1 MMRKFIIGSALLLL
15 VLAGVMLYMNYD
27 FRAGIAREEPDYV
40 IDARTLFAEYDADE
54 DAANQKYLGKTIEVS
69 GDINHIDKTTD
80 PVTISLEA
88 GAVMGNLVCELSKT
102 VEVDVTGIEEGEKIT
117 IKGSCSG
124 KLLDVI
130 LVNCII
136 VES

>member
-1 MMRKFIIGSALLLL
+1 MRKLIIGSALLLL

-27 FRAGIAREEPDYV
+27 FRAGIAKEEPDYV

-80 PVTISLEA
+80 PVTISLEV

>member
-1 MMRKFIIGSALLLL
+1 MRKFIIGSALLLL

-102 VEVDVTGIEEGEKIT
+102 VEVDVTGIE
-117 IKGSCSG
+117 
-124 KLLDVI
+124 
-130 LVNCII
+130 
-136 VES
+136 

>member
-1 MMRKFIIGSALLLL
+1 MRKFIIGSALLLL

>member
-1 MMRKFIIGSALLLL
+1 MRKLIIGSALLLL

-27 FRAGIAREEPDYV
+27 FRAGIVKEEPDYV

>member
-1 MMRKFIIGSALLLL
+1 MRKLIIGSVLLLL
-15 VLAGVMLYMNYD
+15 ILAGVMLYMNYD
-27 FRAGIAREEPDYV
+27 FRAGIAKQQPDYV
-40 IDARTLFAEYDADE
+40 VDATTLFAEYEADE

-69 GDINHIDKTTD
+69 GDVNHVDKTTD
-80 PVTISLEA
+80 PVTISLET
-88 GAVMGNLVCELSKT
+88 GALMGNLVCELSKT
-102 VEVDVTGIEEGEKIT
+102 LAVDVTGIEEGENIT

-136 VES
+136 VTS

>member
-1 MMRKFIIGSALLLL
+1 MRKLIIGSLLLLL

-27 FRAGIAREEPDYV
+27 FRAGIAKEEPDYV

>member
-1 MMRKFIIGSALLLL
+1 MRKLIIGSALLLL

-27 FRAGIAREEPDYV
+27 FRAGIAKEEPDYV

-69 GDINHIDKTTD
+69 GDINHIDKTND

-88 GAVMGNLVCELSKT
+88 GGVMGNLVCELSKT

>member
-1 MMRKFIIGSALLLL
+1 MRKLIIGSLLLLL

-27 FRAGIAREEPDYV
+27 FRAGIAKEEPDYV

-88 GAVMGNLVCELSKT
+88 GAVMGSLVCELSKT

>member
-1 MMRKFIIGSALLLL
+1 MRKLIIGSLLLLL

-27 FRAGIAREEPDYV
+27 FRAGIAKEEPDYV

-69 GDINHIDKTTD
+69 GDINHIDKTND

-88 GAVMGNLVCELSKT
+88 GGVMGNLVCELSKT

>member
-1 MMRKFIIGSALLLL
+1 MKKLIIGSALLLL

-27 FRAGIAREEPDYV
+27 FRAGIAKEEPDYV